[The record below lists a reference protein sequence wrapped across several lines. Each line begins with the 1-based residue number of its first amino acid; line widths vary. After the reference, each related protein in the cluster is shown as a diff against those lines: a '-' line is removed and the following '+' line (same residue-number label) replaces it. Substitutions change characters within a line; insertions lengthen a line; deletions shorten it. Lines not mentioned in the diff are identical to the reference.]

1 MLPRPLPPPQR
12 GGGVWLRTRT
22 GYGAAWR
29 PHLLEKPRPLPP
41 PQKGG
46 GVWLRTQTGYGA
58 AWRPHLLEKPRPL
71 PHPQRGGGVE
81 GGCSVFVG
89 LCPTLGYVA
98 PLGLA
103 MVAQKKEIS
112 KCLFLFLCYYNIII
126 LQYNTI

>member
-1 MLPRPLPPPQR
+1 ML
-12 GGGVWLRTRT
+12 
-22 GYGAAWR
+22 
-29 PHLLEKPRPLPP
+29 PRPLPP

-46 GVWLRTQTGYGA
+46 GVWLRTRAGYGA

-103 MVAQKKEIS
+103 MVAQKKKEIS

-126 LQYNTI
+126 LQYYILLIYVLLILSMFSGYGCVVLYGVCERLSP

>member
-41 PQKGG
+41 PKRGG
-46 GVWLRTQTGYGA
+46 GVWLRTRAGYGA

-71 PHPQRGGGVE
+71 PPPQRGGGVE
-81 GGCSVFVG
+81 GGC
-89 LCPTLGYVA
+89 
-98 PLGLA
+98 

-112 KCLFLFLCYYNIII
+112 KCLFLFLYYYNIII
-126 LQYNTI
+126 LQYK